1 MSGLLPSESETAA
14 VTDDGRQRDD
24 DGGLKVLWLDDDEAD
39 TLIGSL
45 SSQTARSVLTAV
57 HDEPQSAS
65 ELADSVDTS
74 LQNVRHH
81 LGNLEDAGLVEVSE
95 TRYSVKGREMNVYG
109 PVDDSLV
116 VCVGKED
123 ERSSFIDSLK
133 RLVGAAVA
141 LVLGSLLVHFTVGT
155 GVRNLGGPA
164 APRVPD
170 SVGTTEGVLATV
182 SPGMAFL
189 AGGLVVLAVLAVQY
203 HRTNARP

>member
-1 MSGLLPSESETAA
+1 MSGLLPSESEAPPAA
-14 VTDDGRQRDD
+14 SEDGRQQDD

-81 LGNLEDAGLVEVSE
+81 LGNLEDAGLVEVTE

-116 VCVGKED
+116 VCVGKQE

-141 LVLGSLLVHFTVGT
+141 LVLGSLLVHFTIGT
-155 GVRNLGGPA
+155 GVQNLAGPA
-164 APRVPD
+164 GPRVPD
-170 SVGTTEGVLATV
+170 SVGTTGSLLGTL
-182 SPGMAFL
+182 SPSMAFL
-189 AGGLVVLAVLAVQY
+189 AGGLVVLAVLAVQ
-203 HRTNARP
+203 HRRTLA

>member
-1 MSGLLPSESETAA
+1 MSGLVPSESEAGAA
-14 VTDDGRQRDD
+14 VTEDGRQGDD

-81 LGNLEDAGLVEVSE
+81 LGNLEEAGLVEVSE

-116 VCVGKED
+116 VCVGREE
-123 ERSSFIDSLK
+123 ERSSFVDSLK

-141 LVLGSLLVHFTVGT
+141 LVLGTLFVHYTVAAD
-155 GVRNLGGPA
+155 VARLDGPA

-170 SVGTTEGVLATV
+170 SVGGAETVLATV
-182 SPGMAFL
+182 TPSTAFL
-189 AGGLVVLAVLAVQY
+189 AGGLLVLAVLAIQY
-203 HRTNARP
+203 RRTLV

>member
-1 MSGLLPSESETAA
+1 MSGLLPSESEPVSGAA
-14 VTDDGRQRDD
+14 DEAPADG

-57 HDEPQSAS
+57 HEEPHTAS
-65 ELADSVDTS
+65 ELAERVDTS

-81 LGNLEDAGLVEVSE
+81 LGNLEEADLVTVTD

-116 VCVGKED
+116 VCVGREE
-123 ERSSFIDSLK
+123 ERSSFLDSLK
-133 RLVGAAVA
+133 RLIGAAAALVVGAF
-141 LVLGSLLVHFTVGT
+141 LVHYTIGPSVEGI
-155 GVRNLGGPA
+155 GGPP

-170 SVGTTEGVLATV
+170 SVGATEGFVATM
-182 SPGMAFL
+182 SPTVAFL
-189 AGGLVVLAVLAVQY
+189 AGGIVVLSVLAVQY
-203 HRTNARP
+203 YRTTA

>member
-14 VTDDGRQRDD
+14 VSDDGRQRDD

-116 VCVGKED
+116 VCVGKEE

-155 GVRNLGGPA
+155 GVRNLGGPT

-170 SVGTTEGVLATV
+170 SVGATEGVLATV
-182 SPGMAFL
+182 SPGLAFL

-203 HRTNARP
+203 HRRNARP